1 MFVELI
7 VHALQEELL
16 HDRLCD
22 DLIGSGANAHLLSE
36 LTPILDQWD
45 QGPVGMKSQPPEEIE
60 GLHDVT
66 DEMEEDEFEL
76 VER

>member
-1 MFVELI
+1 
-7 VHALQEELL
+7 
-16 HDRLCD
+16 
-22 DLIGSGANAHLLSE
+22 
-36 LTPILDQWD
+36 
-45 QGPVGMKSQPPEEIE
+45 MKSQPPEEIE